1 MNMKKNIE
9 REKQWLLHDKYHNKK
24 TAGFFKDIEKLEK
37 GEPIDYL
44 IGWEP
49 FLNCKIDLRFKP
61 LIPRMETEY
70 WTEEAIKTV
79 KLKEKSSFVR
89 QRRTSAD
96 KTKVLDLCSGSGCI
110 GVAVLKNIKN
120 SHVVFGEMDKAL
132 IQQIRINL
140 KLNKIS
146 RERYQIVQS
155 NLLEDIKGK
164 FDFIL
169 TNPPYASLNR
179 KNKVQKSVLQ
189 HEPHLALFGGQ
200 DGLFFIKKILKQ
212 APKYLNKN
220 GQIWMEFDSFQKPA
234 ISQLLKQLQ
243 YKNWEFFKDQFRRW
257 RWVVMSL
264 TGK

>member
-9 REKQWLLHDKYHNKK
+9 REKQWLLRDKYHNKK

-49 FLNCKIDLRFKP
+49 FLNCKIDLSFKP

-70 WTEEAIKTV
+70 WTEEAIK
-79 KLKEKSSFVR
+79 EMKSSYVK
-89 QRRTSAD
+89 TSED
-96 KTKVLDLCSGSGCI
+96 KIKILDLCSGSGCI

-120 SHVVFGEMDKAL
+120 SHVVFGEMDKTL

-140 KLNKIS
+140 KLNKIP
-146 RERYQIVQS
+146 RERYQIIQS

-169 TNPPYASLNR
+169 TNPPYASLGR

-212 APKYLNKN
+212 APKYLHEN
-220 GQIWMEFDSFQKPA
+220 GRVWMEFDSWQKPA
-234 ISQLLKQLQ
+234 INQLLKQLQ
-243 YKNWEFFKDQFRRW
+243 YKNWEFFKDQFGRW
-257 RWVVMSL
+257 RFVKI
-264 TGK
+264 G

>member
-1 MNMKKNIE
+1 MKKNIE
-9 REKQWLLHDKYHNKK
+9 KERQWLLRDKYHNKK

-61 LIPRMETEY
+61 LIPRLETEY
-70 WTEEAIKTV
+70 WTEEAIKTI
-79 KLKEKSSFVR
+79 KTFNKSI
-89 QRRTSAD
+89 
-96 KTKVLDLCSGSGCI
+96 KVLDLCSGSGCI

-120 SHVVFGEMDKAL
+120 SHVVFGEVDKSL

-146 RERYQIVQS
+146 REKYQIIQS
-155 NLLEDIKGK
+155 NLFGNIKEK

-179 KNKVQKSVLQ
+179 KNRVQKSVLQ
-189 HEPHLALFGGQ
+189 YEPHLALFGGQ
-200 DGLFFIKKILKQ
+200 DGLSLIKKILKQ
-212 APKYLNKN
+212 APKYLHEN
-220 GQIWMEFDSFQKPA
+220 GRIWMEFDSWQKPG
-234 ISQLLKQLQ
+234 INQLLKQLQ
-243 YKNWEFFKDQFRRW
+243 YKNWEFFRDQFGRW
-257 RWVVMSL
+257 RFVKI
-264 TGK
+264 G